1 MGCPHCSLGFR
12 LALSRLQSRQ
22 VCSCLDFRIMVLWRT
37 PMKRLPRLFV
47 LAFVVLTFATPFS
60 NAQTFSVLYN
70 FGSAANDPSKPSY
83 PGIVTQGSDGNL
95 YSTAPAG
102 GANGCGAV

>member
-1 MGCPHCSLGFR
+1 
-12 LALSRLQSRQ
+12 
-22 VCSCLDFRIMVLWRT
+22 
-37 PMKRLPRLFV
+37 MKRLPRLFV

-102 GANGCGAV
+102 GANGCGAVFKITPAGKLNTVYSLPAAAMEAFPKAG